1 VRLALLGPCD
11 GDVAALAR
19 AARTA
24 LVELAV
30 DRAIY
35 LGTDDA
41 LDAVAF
47 AWAEALGVLDPL
59 EARVD
64 ELLAADPDTIDAAVA
79 GEQLRARLS
88 TLRALAGPGLRT
100 VEILHD
106 RVLLLVDDKR
116 ELDEEDL
123 LPASFIV
130 FGRGE
135 PLIRRVGSRVFFCP
149 GSPARRTE
157 GLLVLDEGQAPGS
170 VLATIHAIDGEVVQ
184 REVLDTSRAL
194 KMKVQGT

>member
-1 VRLALLGPCD
+1 VRLALLGPCE

-24 LVELAV
+24 LVGLGV

-47 AWAEALGVLDPL
+47 AWAEVLGVLDPL
-59 EARVD
+59 EARVP
-64 ELLAADPDTIDAAVA
+64 ELLDADPDTIDAAIA
-79 GEQLRARLS
+79 GEQLRSRLS
-88 TLRALAGPGLRT
+88 TLHALAGPGLRA

-130 FGRGE
+130 FGKGE
-135 PLIRRVGSRVFFCP
+135 PVIRRVGSRVFFCP
-149 GSPARRTE
+149 GTPSRRSE
-157 GLLVLDEGQAPGS
+157 GVLVLDEGQAAGA
-170 VLATIHAIDGEVVQ
+170 VLATIHDIDGGVVQ
-184 REVLDTSRAL
+184 REMLDTTRSV
-194 KMKVQGT
+194 KMKVQGA